1 MFVIVA
7 QWYAKEGR
15 EQEVA
20 ALASQMIPHAR
31 AEAGCRM
38 FMVNQH
44 AEDPRR
50 FVLYEQF
57 VDRAAFEAHT
67 QTPAFK
73 ELVLGRIVP
82 LLETRVR
89 DVFHLVDPVSHGG
102 SAQPRVH

>member
-7 QWYAKEGR
+7 QWYAKEGKER
-15 EQEVA
+15 EVA

-31 AEAGCRM
+31 SEAGCRY
-38 FMVNQH
+38 FTVNQH

-73 ELVLGRIVP
+73 ELVVGRIVP

-89 DVFHLVDPVSHGG
+89 DVFHAIEPAGAG
-102 SAQPRVH
+102 EPRVH

>member
-7 QWYAKEGR
+7 QWYAKEGK

-20 ALASQMIPHAR
+20 ALASQMVPHAR
-31 AEAGCRM
+31 AEPGCRM

-44 AEDPRR
+44 TDDPRR

-57 VDRAAFEAHT
+57 VDRAAFDAHT
-67 QTPAFK
+67 QTAAFK

-89 DVFHLVDPVSHGG
+89 DIFRVVEP
-102 SAQPRVH
+102 AEQPSGARVH

>member
-7 QWYAKEGR
+7 QWYAKEGK
-15 EQEVA
+15 EHDVA
-20 ALASQMIPHAR
+20 ALAGQMIPHAR
-31 AEAGCRM
+31 AEAGCRV
-38 FMVNQH
+38 FMINQH
-44 AEDPRR
+44 VEDPRR

-82 LLETRVR
+82 LLEKRER
-89 DVFHLVDPVSHGG
+89 EVFRSIEPAPEA
-102 SAQPRVH
+102 AQPRVH